1 MQHFNVCVI
10 GKSFPLNNT
19 LMKNKIKIYDTFK
32 SESKGMKHNSHQTN
46 KQTSNNLRSYMTT
59 SPIRH
64 INLQGNIHPS
74 SVELLQTTLNYI
86 AWGFPFLQD
95 GR

>member
-1 MQHFNVCVI
+1 MQHFDVCVI
-10 GKSFPLNNT
+10 GKSYPLNNT
-19 LMKNKIKIYDTFK
+19 LKNKIKIYHIFK
-32 SESKGMKHNSHQTN
+32 LESKGMIHNSHQANT
-46 KQTSNNLRSYMTT
+46 QSSNNLRGYMTT

-64 INLQGNIHPS
+64 ISLQGNIYPF